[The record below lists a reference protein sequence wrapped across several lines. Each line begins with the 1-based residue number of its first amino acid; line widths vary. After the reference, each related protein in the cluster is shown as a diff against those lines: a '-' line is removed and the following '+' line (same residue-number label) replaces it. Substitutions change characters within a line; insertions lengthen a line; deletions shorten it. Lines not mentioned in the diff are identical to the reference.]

1 MKQKYLQVE
10 ERDTLVRDTH
20 SKAIL
25 NTDLEGLRAYRTQKR
40 KFNEIEKIK
49 SDVTEIKGDIE
60 EIKSLIRSIV
70 KG

>member
-1 MKQKYLQVE
+1 MKRYLPVE

-25 NTDLEGLRAYRTQKR
+25 NTDLEGLNAYRTQKR
-40 KFNEIEKIK
+40 KFNEIETMKTDI
-49 SDVTEIKGDIE
+49 TEIKGDIE
-60 EIKSLIRSIV
+60 EIKNLIRSIA